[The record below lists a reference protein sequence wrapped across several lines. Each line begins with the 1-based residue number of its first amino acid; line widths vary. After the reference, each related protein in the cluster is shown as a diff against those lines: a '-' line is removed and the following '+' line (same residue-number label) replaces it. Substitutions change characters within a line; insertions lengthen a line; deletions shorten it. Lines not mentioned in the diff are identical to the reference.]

1 MANEQYSIALPFDEI
16 LWMVASTILRFRM
29 VKI

>member
-16 LWMVASTILRFRM
+16 LWMVASTILYYF
-29 VKI
+29 KNL